1 MLQLPNNCRAGNIS
15 VFPKNWKTS
24 KADLSKTWRINYW
37 FYDDSIGQKRQ
48 VVIKMN
54 KFKTLQ
60 ERQDAV
66 RELIEN
72 EIDLIQRQGFNQ
84 ITRVFNSPTQDQ
96 ISEFTPLSEALEY
109 VSNEIKGKVERATYL
124 DIRSCLNYLQPAAS
138 ALGYNRLPL
147 KDLKRKHVKSLL
159 DQCGK
164 MKSNWSANN
173 YNHYRKYLSILFNEL
188 VELEAL
194 ELNYC
199 KTISKQKSVKR
210 IRVTLSME
218 ERKRIDDHLYAN
230 YYSFWRFLNIFFHSG
245 SRITEVMSVRET
257 DVNLQQQK
265 FKVLIKK
272 GKSSREEWR
281 TIPDSCIE
289 LWRQVVREAKPGDYL
304 FSEGLLPGD
313 KKISSRQITKRWRV
327 HVKEK
332 LDITADFYSLKH
344 SNLDEVSAQLGVLAA
359 QAMAGH
365 STPVVTMNHY
375 LVGEGSRQHERL
387 KQVNNSFASGV
398 K

>member
-15 VFPKNWKTS
+15 VFPKNWKAS
-24 KADLSKTWRINYW
+24 KADLSKAWRINYW
-37 FYDDSIGQKRQ
+37 FYDDNLGQKRQ

-66 RELIEN
+66 RELIDN
-72 EIDLIQRQGFNQ
+72 ELDLLQRQGFNQ
-84 ITRVFNSPTQDQ
+84 ITRMFNCPTDDQ
-96 ISEFTPLSEALEY
+96 ISEFTPLAEALEY
-109 VSNEIKGKVERATYL
+109 SKNVLKGKVENNTYL
-124 DIRSCLNYLQPAAS
+124 DIKSCVKYIQPAAV
-138 ALGYNRLPL
+138 ALGYHRLPM
-147 KDLKRKHVKSLL
+147 KDIKRKQVKCLL

-164 MKSNWSANN
+164 MKEKWSANN
-173 YNHYRKYLSILFNEL
+173 YNHYRKYLSIVFNEL
-188 VELEAL
+188 VEMEVM

-199 KTISKQKSVKR
+199 RTLTKQKAVKR
-210 IRVTLSME
+210 IRQTLSME
-218 ERKRIDDHLYAN
+218 DRKRIYDHLYAN
-230 YYSFWRFLNIFFHSG
+230 YYSFWRFTIIFFHSG
-245 SRITEVMSVRET
+245 SRETEVMALRET

-332 LDITADFYSLKH
+332 LGITADFYSLKH

-387 KQVNNSFASGV
+387 KHVSNSFASGV